1 MENSENLCYA
11 SGESR
16 SGRRPEKEEKEM
28 KQFSIR
34 DKVEQLL
41 KNAPECLSPRKVSQ
55 LTPIAKNK
63 VYELIKTGEL
73 ESFIYQGKYI
83 IIKEDLINYMCE
95 HCSDDAGYTYKIKK

>member
-1 MENSENLCYA
+1 M
-11 SGESR
+11 R
-16 SGRRPEKEEKEM
+16 
-28 KQFSIR
+28 QFSIR
-34 DKVEQLL
+34 EKVEQLL